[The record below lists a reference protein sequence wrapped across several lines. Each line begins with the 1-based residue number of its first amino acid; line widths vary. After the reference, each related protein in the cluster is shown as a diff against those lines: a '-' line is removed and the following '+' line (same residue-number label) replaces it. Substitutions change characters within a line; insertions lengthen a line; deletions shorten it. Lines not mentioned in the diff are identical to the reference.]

1 MWGSPWITEHW
12 FDLIQTVG
20 IIAGLL
26 FTGYAALREER
37 ATKIATLI
45 AANEQYREIWQELF
59 KNPRLSRVL
68 EKEVNLNKESISK
81 EEALFVNLLI
91 LHLSTVY
98 RAMKTGMF
106 VKLEGLQKDVQ
117 EFFSLPIPKTV
128 WEKAKL
134 FQNKDF
140 VEFIGKCQQTA

>member
-1 MWGSPWITEHW
+1 MWGSPWVTEHW

-20 IIAGLL
+20 IVAGLL
-26 FTGYAALREER
+26 FTAYAALREER
-37 ATKIATLI
+37 ATKIATLF

-68 EKEVNLNKESISK
+68 RKEVNLNKESVSE

-91 LHLSTVY
+91 LHLGTVY
-98 RAMKTGMF
+98 RAMRSGMF
-106 VKLEGLQKDVQ
+106 VKLEGLQRDIR

-128 WEKAKL
+128 WEKARP

-140 VEFIGKCQQTA
+140 VQFIGKCQQAT